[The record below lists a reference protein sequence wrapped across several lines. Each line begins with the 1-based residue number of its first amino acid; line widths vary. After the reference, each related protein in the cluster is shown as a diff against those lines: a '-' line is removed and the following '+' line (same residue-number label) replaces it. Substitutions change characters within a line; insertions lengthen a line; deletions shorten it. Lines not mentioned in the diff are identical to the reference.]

1 MLRKKPHGNVL
12 ASAHAVDREFRVLK
26 ALQGRGV
33 PVPRVL
39 CLCEDTAI
47 LGAPFYIM
55 EHLHVRAW
63 PPACTPVQLLHVCCM
78 RMIAA

>member
-1 MLRKKPHGNVL
+1 MLRKKPHGDVL

-39 CLCEDTAI
+39 CLCEDTAV

-55 EHLHVRAW
+55 EHLHVRACRHLFARDRL
-63 PPACTPVQLLHVCCM
+63 PLASHKTTGN
-78 RMIAA
+78 

>member
-26 ALQGRGV
+26 ALQRTSV

-39 CLCEDTAI
+39 CLCEDAAV

-55 EHLHVRAW
+55 EHLHVRPAFSGC
-63 PPACTPVQLLHVCCM
+63 PPW
-78 RMIAA
+78 